1 MMRWIV
7 ASSLKFRYLVLASAS
22 ALVFFGVARLRHM
35 PVDVFPEFAPPKVE
49 VQTEGQGMSS
59 AEVEDQITNPMELV
73 LMGTPELDVVRSR
86 SVNGLSQI
94 VLQFKRGTDVLYA
107 RQLVQ
112 ERLNLAIANLPSSAT
127 AAPVM
132 LQPLS
137 ATSRV
142 MKIGLSSTKY
152 DLMDL
157 SMVAYWTIKFRLLQ
171 VPGVANVPMWG
182 ERIKMFTVQVD
193 PERAR
198 RYGVSMNRIHEVTS
212 ETLDFGLV
220 PYSAS
225 AKTQTE
231 GFIDTPNQRL
241 PMLHVQPVIEPEDVA
256 RVPVQVVNGK
266 TVHLGDVANI
276 VWDTWPLVGDAV
288 INDGPGLMLIIE
300 KLPWANTLEV
310 TRGVEAALAELK
322 PGLPGI
328 EIDSKIFRP
337 ATYIELSI
345 HNLNK
350 ALLIACVL
358 VIVVLAFFLFDWRP
372 ALISVVAIPL
382 SLIAGALVL
391 YLRGAA
397 INTMV
402 LAGFVIA
409 VGVVVDDAIIDI
421 ENIVRRLRQYRKEG
435 STKSTARII
444 LEGSLEVR
452 SAIIY
457 ATLIDVVALI
467 PVFFMQGL
475 SGAFFRPLAISYGL
489 AVLASLLVALTVTPA
504 MGMLLL
510 RNAPL
515 KAHGS
520 PLARWLQTRYQ
531 AVLARIVQV
540 PRGAYVAVGMI
551 ALAGVIVAPR
561 LGKSLLPSFKERDF
575 LMHWVT
581 KPGTSH
587 TEMYRIT
594 VQSSKELRAIPGV
607 RNFGA
612 HIGRALAG
620 DEPYGVNFT
629 ENWISVDP
637 SVDYDKTLHS
647 IQETVAGYPGV
658 QRDVQ
663 TYLKERIREV
673 LTGGGHALI
682 VRIYGPDLEVLR
694 KSAESIEAAMKP
706 IEGVAD
712 LHVQLQTMVPF
723 VEVKVD
729 LAAAQRYGLKP
740 GDVLRSANEIM
751 SGHEVSD
758 IHRDGWVYDVQV
770 WSIPAAREN
779 LTSIREML
787 IDTPQGGHVRLADVA
802 SVTVKATPNMVQR
815 ENGTRRMDVR
825 ADVAGRD
832 LGAVATEVEAA
843 LAGVELPLGYHA
855 ELQGEWQERQ
865 KAGKG
870 LLLLSIVAAIG
881 ILFLLETS
889 FKSWRLGILSFL
901 TLPSALVGGVLAAY
915 LGDGVLSLGALVG
928 FLTILGIAARNG
940 IMMINHFQH
949 LEREEGETFGPAL
962 VLRGARER
970 LLPILMTT
978 LATGLAIVPLVIAG
992 SIPGHEI
999 EHPMAVVIVG
1009 GLVTSTLLN
1018 LFIVPSLYLRFGRS
1032 REVGAMA

>member
-7 ASSLKFRYLVLASAS
+7 ASSLKFRYLVLASAL
-22 ALVFFGVARLRHM
+22 AMVLFGVGRLRHM

-59 AEVEDQITNPMELV
+59 AEIEDQITNPMELV

-152 DLMDL
+152 DMMDL
-157 SMVAYWTIKFRLLQ
+157 SMIAYWTIKFRLLQ

-182 ERIKMFTVQVD
+182 ERIKMFTIQVD

-198 RYGVSMNRIHEVTS
+198 RHGVSMNRIHEVTS

-241 PMLHVQPVIEPEDVA
+241 PMLHVQPVIDPEDVA
-256 RVPVQVVNGK
+256 RVPVQTVNGK

-288 INDGPGLMLIIE
+288 INDGPGLMLIVE

-310 TRGVEAALAELK
+310 TRGVEAALAELQ
-322 PGLPGI
+322 PGLPGV

-358 VIVVLAFFLFDWRP
+358 VILVLAFFLFEWRP

-382 SLIAGALVL
+382 SLMAGALVL
-391 YLRGAA
+391 YLRGAV

-421 ENIVRRLRQYRKEG
+421 ENIVRRLRQHRKEG
-435 STKSTARII
+435 STKSTALII
-444 LEGSLEVR
+444 LQGSLEVR

-504 MGMLLL
+504 MGLLLL

-515 KAHGS
+515 KQHGS
-520 PLARWLQTRYQ
+520 PLARWLQAGYQ

-540 PRGAYVAVGMI
+540 PRGAYVVVGLMVVAGAV
-551 ALAGVIVAPR
+551 VAPR

-581 KPGTSH
+581 KPATSH
-587 TEMYRIT
+587 PEMYRIT

-637 SVDYDKTLHS
+637 NVDYDKTLHA
-647 IQETVAGYPGV
+647 IQETVEGYPGV

-682 VRIYGPDLEVLR
+682 VRVYGNNLDTLR
-694 KSAESIEAAMKP
+694 KSAESIEAALKG
-706 IEGVAD
+706 IVGIHD

-740 GDVLRSANEIM
+740 GDVLRSANMIM

-770 WSIPAAREN
+770 WSIPSAREN
-779 LTSIREML
+779 LTSIRNML
-787 IDTPQGGHVRLADVA
+787 IDTPGGGHVRLADVA
-802 SVTVKATPNMVQR
+802 SVTVKPTPNMVQR
-815 ENGTRRMDVR
+815 ENGARRMDVR
-825 ADVAGRD
+825 ADVEGRD
-832 LGAVATEVEAA
+832 LGGVATDVEAA
-843 LAGVELPLGYHA
+843 LATVELPLGYHA

-865 KAGKG
+865 AAGKG

-949 LEREEGETFGPAL
+949 LEREEGETFGPGL

-978 LATGLAIVPLVIAG
+978 LACGLALVPLVIAG

-999 EHPMAVVIVG
+999 EHPLAVVVLG
-1009 GLVTSTLLN
+1009 GLVTSTLVN
-1018 LFIVPSLYLRFGRS
+1018 LFVVPSLYLRFGRAA
-1032 REVGAMA
+1032 RAAI